1 MNIFKIRTTWSNGE
15 LALLKLCVASFYVSV
30 GIYLHEYIER
40 YLIWFLLI
48 FIASVISIC
57 YIWLN
62 KFKF

>member
-15 LALLKLCVASFYVSV
+15 LAILKMCVASFYISV
-30 GIYLHEYIER
+30 GIFLHEYIER
-40 YLIWFLLI
+40 YLIYFLFI
-48 FIASVISIC
+48 FVVSVISIG